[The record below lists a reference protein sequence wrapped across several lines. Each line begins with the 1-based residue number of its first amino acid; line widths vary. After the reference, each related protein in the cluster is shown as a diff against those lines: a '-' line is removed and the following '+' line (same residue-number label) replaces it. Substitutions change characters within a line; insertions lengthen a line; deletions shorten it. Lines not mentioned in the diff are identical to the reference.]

1 VGRIIAE
8 EVLMAA
14 SPRTTTRSRPTRGK
28 DAGQPEPAEHA
39 VLPGIEFHTF
49 LDTLGVAVYTT
60 DAEGGITYFNEAAV
74 ALWGRRPELGEQWCG
89 SWRLYWP
96 DGRPMAHDECPMA
109 IALKEDRP
117 IRGVEAELERLDGTR
132 AVFMAYPTPMHDSS
146 ERLVGAVNVLVDV
159 TERRKAEEALR
170 AAAEALAASNQ
181 VKDEFLGLVSHEL
194 RTPVTTIFGNA
205 HLLRGRAGLLATEE
219 TDSMLTDIADESN
232 RLLGI
237 IENLLLLTRLGSGTP
252 PDQEPQLLAHVARNA
267 VEGYRK
273 HHPERSIALVVEPGQ
288 MVVEADRGHLEM
300 LLDNLLTNATKYS
313 PASTEIDVRVSSD
326 RQEACVAVLDRGIG
340 IGDADPGQLFTA
352 FYRTEA
358 AKMRTAGLGIG
369 LAVCQR
375 IVDSLGGRL
384 WARPREGGGTEA
396 GFALPLAVV
405 SPD

>member
-1 VGRIIAE
+1 
-8 EVLMAA
+8 MAA
-14 SPRTTTRSRPTRGK
+14 PPRTTRG
-28 DAGQPEPAEHA
+28 PAQGKHTGT
-39 VLPGIEFHTF
+39 LPIQPGIGFHDF

-60 DAEGGITYFNEAAV
+60 DVEGGITYFNEAA
-74 ALWGRRPELGEQWCG
+74 ATLWGRRPELGEQWCG
-89 SWRLYWP
+89 SRRLYWP
-96 DGRPMAHDECPMA
+96 DGRLMPHDECPMA
-109 IALKEDRP
+109 IALKEDRA
-117 IRGVEAELERLDGTR
+117 IGGVEAELERLDGTR
-132 AVFMAYPTPMHDSS
+132 AVFMTYPTPLHDTSG
-146 ERLVGAVNVLVDV
+146 EMIGAVNVLVDV

-170 AAAEALAASNQ
+170 AAAEALTASNM

-205 HLLRGRAGLLATEE
+205 HLLRSRSGLLATEE

-237 IENLLLLTRLGSGTP
+237 IENLLLLTRLGAGTP
-252 PDQEPQLLAHVARNA
+252 PEQEPQLIAHVTRNA
-267 VEGYRK
+267 VDGYRQ
-273 HHPERSIALVVEPGQ
+273 HHPGRTISLDVQPGQ

-313 PASTEIDVRVSSD
+313 PGSTEIEVIVSSD
-326 RQEACVAVLDRGIG
+326 DREACVRVLDRGIG
-340 IGDADPGQLFTA
+340 IGDADASHLFTA

-358 AKMRTAGLGIG
+358 AKMRTQGLGIG

-375 IVDSLGGRL
+375 IVDSLGGRI
-384 WARPREGGGTEA
+384 WAQPRDGGGTEA

>member
-1 VGRIIAE
+1 
-8 EVLMAA
+8 MAA
-14 SPRTTTRSRPTRGK
+14 PSRADGVSAP
-28 DAGQPEPAEHA
+28 DEDPLLPLVEP
-39 VLPGIEFHTF
+39 GGEFHAF

-60 DAEGGITYFNEAAV
+60 EADGRLTYFNEAST
-74 ALWGRRPELGEQWCG
+74 ALWGRTPEIGEQWCG

-96 DGRPMAHDECPMA
+96 DGRRMQHDECPMA
-109 IALKEDRP
+109 IALKEDRA
-117 IRGVEAELERLDGTR
+117 IRGVEAELERPDGTR
-132 AVFMAYPTPMHDSS
+132 AVFMAYPTPLHDSS
-146 ERLVGAVNVLVDV
+146 GGLVGAVNVLVDV

-170 AAAEALAASNQ
+170 AAAEALAASNM

-252 PDQEPQLLAHVARNA
+252 PDQEPQLIAHVTRNA
-267 VEGYRK
+267 VDGYRQ
-273 HHPERSIALVVEPGQ
+273 HHPERPITLDVQPGQ

-313 PASTEIDVRVSSD
+313 PSSTAIEVVVSSD
-326 RQEACVAVLDRGIG
+326 DREARVTVLDRGIG
-340 IGDADPGQLFTA
+340 IGDADASQLFTA

-358 AKMRTAGLGIG
+358 AKMRTNGLGIG

-375 IVDSLGGRL
+375 IVDSLGGRI
-384 WARPREGGGTEA
+384 WALPRDGGGTEA

>member
-1 VGRIIAE
+1 MTTLA
-8 EVLMAA
+8 
-14 SPRTTTRSRPTRGK
+14 RTTGSPARDK
-28 DAGQPEPAEHA
+28 HAGALA
-39 VLPGIEFHTF
+39 VLPDVEFHAF

-60 DAEGGITYFNEAAV
+60 DADGAITYYNEAAIT
-74 ALWGRRPELGEQWCG
+74 LWGRRPELGEQWCG

-96 DGRPMAHDECPMA
+96 DGRPLAHDECPMA

-117 IRGVEAELERLDGTR
+117 IRGQEAELERLDGTR
-132 AVFMAYPTPMHDSS
+132 AVFMAYPTPLHDDSD
-146 ERLVGAVNVLVDV
+146 RLVGAVNVLVDV

-170 AAAEALAASNQ
+170 AAAEALAASNM

-219 TDSMLTDIADESN
+219 TESMLTDIADESN

-237 IENLLLLTRLGSGTP
+237 IENLLLLTRLGSGP
-252 PDQEPQLLAHVARNA
+252 PPEQEPQLIAHVTRTA
-267 VEGYRK
+267 VDGYRQ
-273 HHPERSIALVVEPGQ
+273 HHPERSISLEVEPGQ

-300 LLDNLLTNATKYS
+300 LIDNLLTNATKYS
-313 PASTEIDVRVSSD
+313 PSSSEIEVVVSSD
-326 RQEACVAVLDRGIG
+326 EREACVAVLDRGIG

-352 FYRTEA
+352 FYRTDA
-358 AKMRTAGLGIG
+358 AKMRAAGLGIG

-375 IVDSLGGRL
+375 IIDSLGGRI

>member
-1 VGRIIAE
+1 
-8 EVLMAA
+8 MA
-14 SPRTTTRSRPTRGK
+14 SPSR
-28 DAGQPEPAEHA
+28 AGGRPVQAEDDTVPPVH
-39 VLPGIEFHTF
+39 PGPEFHGF
-49 LDTLGVAVYTT
+49 LDALGVAVYTT
-60 DAEGGITYFNEAAV
+60 DAEGRITYFNEAAYT
-74 ALWGRRPELGEQWCG
+74 LWGRRPELGEQWCG

-96 DGRPMAHDECPMA
+96 DGRPLPHDESPLAMT
-109 IALKEDRP
+109 LKEDRP
-117 IRGVEAELERLDGTR
+117 IRGMEAELERLDGTR
-132 AVFMAYPTPMHDSS
+132 AVFMAYPTPLHDTGG
-146 ERLVGAVNVLVDV
+146 RRIGAVNVLVDV

-170 AAAEALAASNQ
+170 AAAEALAASNM

-252 PDQEPQLLAHVARNA
+252 PEQEPQLIAHVTRNA
-267 VEGYRK
+267 VDGYRQ
-273 HHPERSIALVVEPGQ
+273 HHPERTISLEVQPGQ

-313 PASTEIDVRVSSD
+313 PASTEIEVAVAFDER
-326 RQEACVAVLDRGIG
+326 EACVTVSDRGIG
-340 IGDADPGQLFTA
+340 IGDADASQLFTA

-358 AKMRTAGLGIG
+358 AKMRTNGLGIG

-375 IVDSLGGRL
+375 IVNSLGGRI
-384 WARPREGGGTEA
+384 WAVPREGGGTEA
-396 GFALPLAVV
+396 GFALPLVV
-405 SPD
+405 ASPD

>member
-1 VGRIIAE
+1 MTAPSHTESADRKTAR
-8 EVLMAA
+8 LN
-14 SPRTTTRSRPTRGK
+14 TK
-28 DAGQPEPAEHA
+28 A
-39 VLPGIEFHTF
+39 VARVSTFDDF
-49 LDTLGVAVYTT
+49 LDALGVAVYTT
-60 DAEGGITYFNEAAV
+60 DANGGITYFNEAA
-74 ALWGRRPELGEQWCG
+74 AILWGRRPELGESWCG

-109 IALKEDRP
+109 VALKEDRP
-117 IRGVEAELERLDGTR
+117 IRGQEVELERPDGTR
-132 AVFMAYPTPMHDSS
+132 GVFVAYPTPLHDDDG
-146 ERLVGAVNVLVDV
+146 RTVGAVNVLVDV

-170 AAAEALAASNQ
+170 AVADALAASNT

-205 HLLRGRAGLLATEE
+205 HLLRGRAGLLATE
-219 TDSMLTDIADESN
+219 DAKSMLTDIADESN

-252 PDQEPQLLAHVARNA
+252 SDLEPQLITHVTRTA
-267 VEGYRK
+267 VDAYRQ
-273 HHPERSIALVVEPGQ
+273 HHPNRRIELAVGHGQ

-313 PASTEIDVRVSSD
+313 PASTTIEVVVASND
-326 RQEACVAVLDRGIG
+326 QEASVTVLDHGIG
-340 IGDADPGQLFTA
+340 IGDADTAQLFTA

-358 AKMRTAGLGIG
+358 AKMRSHGLGIG
-369 LAVCQR
+369 LAVCRR
-375 IVDSLGGRL
+375 IVNSLGGRI
-384 WARPREGGGTEA
+384 WARPRDGGGTEA